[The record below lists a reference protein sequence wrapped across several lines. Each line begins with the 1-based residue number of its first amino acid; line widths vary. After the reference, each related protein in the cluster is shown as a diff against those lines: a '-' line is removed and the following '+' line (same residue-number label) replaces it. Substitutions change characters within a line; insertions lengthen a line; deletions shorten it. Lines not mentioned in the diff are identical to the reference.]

1 MSIVQLNNVKFEYQ
15 LDEKTNLLAL
25 DDITLSIEE
34 GSFVALVGHN
44 GSGKSTL
51 AKLLNGLLLPM
62 SGNVTVDG
70 IDTQDEK
77 KVFEIRKNVGM
88 VFQNPDNQMVASIV
102 EDDIAFGPENLGL
115 PREETARR
123 VAWALE
129 QVGMSEHRY
138 GTPFKMSGGQ
148 KQRLAI
154 AGVLAIMPKIMVLDE
169 STAMLDPKGR
179 REVLEVAH
187 QLNKTEKMTIILITH
202 YMDEALGADRVI
214 VMNDGKIALDG
225 APKDIFREY
234 DTLKSCKLTVPL
246 VTDIAYNLNKL
257 GMDIDSGII
266 DEEELVNTLC
276 QLL

>member
-1 MSIVQLNNVKFEYQ
+1 MAIIELQNVKYSYDLGEQ
-15 LDEKTNLLAL
+15 SKLLAL
-25 DDITLSIEE
+25 DNINLKIEE

-51 AKLLNGLLLPM
+51 AKLLNGLLIP
-62 SGNVTVDG
+62 SDG
-70 IDTQDEK
+70 KVLVAGEDTADDD

-123 VAWALE
+123 VEWALE
-129 QVGMSEHRY
+129 QVGMSEHRL

-154 AGVLAIMPKIMVLDE
+154 AGVLAIMPRVLVLDE

-179 REVLEVAH
+179 AEVLAVARK
-187 QLNKTEKMTIILITH
+187 LNKEEKMTVVLITH
-202 YMDEALGADRVI
+202 FMDEAVNAERVI
-214 VMNDGKIALDG
+214 VLSDGKIRLDG
-225 APKDIFREY
+225 TPKEVFASRDI
-234 DTLKSCKLTVPL
+234 LKECGLSTPL
-246 VTDIAYNLNKL
+246 VTEIAYTLNRV
-257 GMDIDSGII
+257 GIEIDDKII
-266 DEEELVNTLC
+266 DEKELVDKLC